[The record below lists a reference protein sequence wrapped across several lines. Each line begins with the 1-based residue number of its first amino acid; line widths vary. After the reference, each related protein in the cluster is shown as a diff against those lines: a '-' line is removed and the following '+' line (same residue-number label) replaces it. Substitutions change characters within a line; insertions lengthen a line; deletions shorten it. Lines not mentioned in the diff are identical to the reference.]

1 MGKGK
6 ICESIVQDRIDL
18 NSESRKSLTILY
30 RFLGR
35 VCRYEFRTGHDTLS
49 QTLHT
54 TLTSI
59 QMGLAEDKKGW
70 TVAID

>member
-1 MGKGK
+1 M
-6 ICESIVQDRIDL
+6 CP
-18 NSESRKSLTILY
+18 
-30 RFLGR
+30 
-35 VCRYEFRTGHDTLS
+35 CRYEFRTGEDTLS
-49 QTLHT
+49 RKLYD